1 MKRVIA
7 VLICFVLAI
16 LIVKFVPT
24 PEIIKSHYKA
34 EIVET
39 LETQN
44 TPFRIRINKHIERGG
59 FMAALNGAYYVFQ
72 SAASGSDQWQDI
84 TTYRFDDPID
94 IPRNQVR
101 FANEQVGYVFMF
113 DMYAVTQ
120 DGGAS
125 WKISDIDNYLPKD
138 EKCGSIEDLR
148 IDANGVG
155 EVKLKCYAK
164 KDSFKV
170 LETTDFGRRWREK

>member
-7 VLICFVLAI
+7 FSVCFIGVVFF
-16 LIVKFVPT
+16 VKALPFLLLFIPPSVG
-24 PEIIKSHYKA
+24 ER
-34 EIVET
+34 
-39 LETQN
+39 LETWESTN
-44 TPFRIRINKHIERGG
+44 TPFKIRIDRHAQANGNY
-59 FMAALNGAYYVFQ
+59 FVPGAYYVFQ
-72 SAASGSDQWQDI
+72 SAASGSDQWQEI
-84 TTYRFDDPID
+84 TTFRFDDPID

-101 FANEQVGYVFMF
+101 FANEKVAYVFMI

-125 WKISDIDNYLPKD
+125 WKISDIDNYLSKD

-164 KDSFKV
+164 QDSFKM
-170 LETTDFGRRWREK
+170 LETTDFGRRWLEK

>member
-24 PEIIKSHYKA
+24 PEIFKSHYKA

-44 TPFRIRINKHIERGG
+44 TPFRIRITKHIERGG

-72 SAASGSDQWQDI
+72 SVASGSDKWQDI

-94 IPRNQVR
+94 IPRNQIR
-101 FANEQVGYVFMF
+101 FANEKVAYVFMF

-125 WKISDIDNYLPKD
+125 WKISDIDDYLLS
-138 EKCGSIEDLR
+138 ESKCGSIEDLQ
-148 IDANGVG
+148 INASGVG

-164 KDSFKV
+164 QDSFKH
-170 LETTDFGRRWREK
+170 LETMDFGRSWREK